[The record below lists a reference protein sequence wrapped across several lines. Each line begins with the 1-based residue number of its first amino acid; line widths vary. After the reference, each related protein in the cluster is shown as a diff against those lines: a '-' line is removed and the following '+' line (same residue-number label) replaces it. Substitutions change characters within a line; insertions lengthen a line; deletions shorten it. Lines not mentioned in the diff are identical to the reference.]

1 MKYNC
6 KICDLKFTTEAAEK
20 LHNSVFHK
28 KEIKTKTPKKPPK
41 KDKLLATDGR
51 KGYLSGDGRHVTAFL
66 PDGKSTKY
74 KDYIKGMR
82 NDFPDFKV
90 GVKLAAKEVRNLFKH
105 DIYNTKDI
113 KGAKLEVKRIVKNK
127 NGIRRYHLENSKVRL
142 TWSEGIAFKSHAERK
157 MRDKHII
164 LPINL
169 FHKK

>member
-1 MKYNC
+1 
-6 KICDLKFTTEAAEK
+6 
-20 LHNSVFHK
+20 
-28 KEIKTKTPKKPPK
+28 
-41 KDKLLATDGR
+41 
-51 KGYLSGDGRHVTAFL
+51 
-66 PDGKSTKY
+66 
-74 KDYIKGMR
+74 MR

-90 GVKLAAKEVRNLFKH
+90 GDKLAAKEVRNLFKH

-142 TWSEGIAFKSHAERK
+142 TWSEGVAFKSHAERK

>member
-28 KEIKTKTPKKPPK
+28 KKGKVKTPKKSPK
-41 KDKLLATDGR
+41 KDKLLPTDAR
-51 KGYLSGDGRHVTAFL
+51 KGYLSRDGGNTEAFL

-74 KDYIKGMR
+74 KDYIKRMR
-82 NDFPDFKV
+82 DDFPDFKV
-90 GVKLAAKEVRNLFKH
+90 GDKLAAKEIRNLFRH
-105 DIYNTKDI
+105 DVYNTPDI
-113 KGAKLEVKRIVKNK
+113 KGAKLEVKRIIKNK

-142 TWSEGIAFKSHAERK
+142 TWSEGPAFRNHTDSK
-157 MRDKHII
+157 MRNKHII